1 MAMVACKGIVSMSK
15 SFLLRTGLLAAVACL
30 SACAVQKTMVPTGGS
45 RADGT
50 VEMSY
55 EVGEFEQAKIDLAQA
70 AKDAARRCQ
79 AWGYSDAE
87 PFGGQKSQC
96 QQRGGFGGCA
106 RTYVSM
112 QFQCI
117 GSDASK

>member
-1 MAMVACKGIVSMSK
+1 MSK
-15 SFLLRTGLLAAVACL
+15 SFLLRTGLVAAFACL

-55 EVGEFEQAKIDLAQA
+55 EIGDMQTAKIDMKQA
-70 AKDAARRCQ
+70 GKDAARRCQ
-79 AWGYSDAE
+79 AWGYADAE
-87 PFGGQKSQC
+87 PFGGEKRQCQKS
-96 QQRGGFGGCA
+96 GGLSGCS
-106 RTYVSM
+106 RTFVSM

-117 GSDASK
+117 GAAK

>member
-1 MAMVACKGIVSMSK
+1 MSLAFQGIVSMSTR
-15 SFLLRTGLLAAVACL
+15 FLLRSGLFATVVCV

-55 EVGEFEQAKIDLAQA
+55 EVGEFEQAKIDMSQA

-106 RTYVSM
+106 RTFVSM
-112 QFQCI
+112 QFQCV
-117 GSDASK
+117 GGAASK

>member
-1 MAMVACKGIVSMSK
+1 MASLALKGIVRMSTRFMLRAG
-15 SFLLRTGLLAAVACL
+15 SFSAVAFL

-55 EVGEFEQAKIDLAQA
+55 EVGEFEQAKIDMSQA

-96 QQRGGFGGCA
+96 QKSGGFGGCA
-106 RTYVSM
+106 RTFVSM

-117 GSDASK
+117 GGSAPK

>member
-1 MAMVACKGIVSMSK
+1 MALFAYEGRSGMSMY
-15 SFLLRTGLLAAVACL
+15 FLFCTGFLAAAACL
-30 SACAVQKTMVPTGGS
+30 SGCAVQKTMVPTGGS

-70 AKDAARRCQ
+70 GKDAARRCQ

-87 PFGGQKSQC
+87 PFGGQRSEC

-106 RTYVSM
+106 RTFVSM
-112 QFQCI
+112 QFQCT
-117 GSDASK
+117 GGASK

>member
-1 MAMVACKGIVSMSK
+1 MALVACKDGMSK
-15 SFLLRTGLLAAVACL
+15 YFWFRAGVVAALACL
-30 SACAVQKTMVPTGGS
+30 SGCAVQTTMVPTGGS

-55 EVGEFEQAKIDLAQA
+55 EIGEFEHAKIDLAQA

-96 QQRGGFGGCA
+96 LRSGGMSGCS
-106 RTYVSM
+106 RKFVSM

-117 GSDASK
+117 GGAPK